1 MSLKGFHIV
10 FIIFST
16 LLALGTGAWCIWVDL
31 VEGAP
36 IYLAG
41 AILSFA
47 AAVVL
52 LVYGVWFYRKMKR
65 LRIITLQRRLYRSC
79 LYLSFARRTGTGMSV
94 LLECKR
100 WKIDRAHGGGNLVPF
115 WRGYVCI
122 GWDRSVQFSS
132 LAAWAYARRTLSR
145 DHRGR

>member
-16 LLALGTGAWCIWVDL
+16 LLALGIGASCIWVDL

-52 LVYGVWFYRKMKR
+52 VIYGVWFYRKMKR
-65 LRIITLQRRLYRSC
+65 LRIIT
-79 LYLSFARRTGTGMSV
+79 
-94 LLECKR
+94 
-100 WKIDRAHGGGNLVPF
+100 
-115 WRGYVCI
+115 
-122 GWDRSVQFSS
+122 
-132 LAAWAYARRTLSR
+132 
-145 DHRGR
+145 